1 MLRYLLSNRLLLGG
15 LVLFLL
21 FAAFCLYHLNKSNR
35 EGEPVKE
42 RSEETRESLSE
53 GPLETPERVE
63 VIEPSSQSKAGAE
76 GGHFHEDGAWHGE
89 PHTDLA
95 PSPAEELNDAAAA
108 AAAAWARL
116 DYISKNRQKWGDFSP
131 RALELMEELTPTSDI
146 TSEGMGEAAIELLDE
161 LCKFRDPRSAELLVS
176 YLLDSSISGRPPKE
190 TLVAMGPAAVP
201 ALVAR
206 LDDTAGESFIARII
220 ALLPRIVDA
229 HGSELGGIVEHIILP
244 KLEAIAASEGDE
256 GFTLDNRVYA
266 QEAIALIQ
274 KTGVR

>member
-1 MLRYLLSNRLLLGG
+1 MLRYLLSNRLFLGG
-15 LVLFLL
+15 LVFFLL
-21 FAAFCLYHLNKSNR
+21 FAGSCLYHLNNRNR
-35 EGEPVKE
+35 EGEQVKE

-95 PSPAEELNDAAAA
+95 PSPAEELNDPV
-108 AAAAWARL
+108 AAAWARL
-116 DYISKNRQKWGDFSP
+116 DSISKHRHQWGDFSP
-131 RALELMEELTPTSDI
+131 RALELMAELTPTWDI
-146 TSEGMGEAAIELLDE
+146 TSEGMGEAAIELLEE
-161 LCKFRDPRSAELLVS
+161 LCELRDPRSAELLVS
-176 YLLDSSISGRPPKE
+176 YQMDSSVNGRPPDE
-190 TLVAMGPAAVP
+190 ALVAMGPAAVP

-206 LDDTAGESFIARII
+206 LDDTAGETFLHILD
-220 ALLPRIVDA
+220 LLPRIVEA

-266 QEAIALIQ
+266 RKAIALIQ
-274 KTGVR
+274 KTGVQ